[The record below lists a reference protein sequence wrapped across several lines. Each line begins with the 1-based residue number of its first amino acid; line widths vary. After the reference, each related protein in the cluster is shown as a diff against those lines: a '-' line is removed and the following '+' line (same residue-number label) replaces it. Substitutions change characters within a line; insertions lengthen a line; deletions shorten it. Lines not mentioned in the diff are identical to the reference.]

1 MSGFTPGPWVP
12 RRAAKPDNT
21 GGYDWAIIA
30 PDKAIIAECFEV
42 VDWAENGVDFDTR
55 PVEANARLIA
65 SAPDLLE
72 MLIACRDQFD
82 FYAQEHRKAE
92 KHEKART
99 NEKFAFLATQAIK
112 RALSEGE
119 EG

>member
-1 MSGFTPGPWVP
+1 MSGFKGTPGPWVVSYADNP
-12 RRAAKPDNT
+12 KHGFSWGGYWQIDAQYDAVACNQFCYAGNNKPD
-21 GGYDWAIIA
+21 
-30 PDKAIIAECFEV
+30 V
-42 VDWAENGVDFDTR
+42 S
-55 PVEANARLIA
+55 EANARLIA
-65 SAPDLLE
+65 AAPDLLE